1 MGKRS
6 STMIV
11 ILVFNVLAIS
21 LSSYSFHSSE
31 ALGGG
36 GGGGPPPGSGIN
48 DVVTADNGNSVYVMW
63 AEYDDKKHD
72 YMKWIR
78 ASHDAGRT
86 FEKVIDLNS
95 VLGTKNRS
103 SFVQFTNIQMA
114 AYGPNNLYLAWGS
127 QDINNS
133 ENDPSDPYYAYFMK
147 SGDGGRTF
155 SRPTILDLSATEVK
169 QMQQNNTGE
178 RGYGIEKLMVSGG
191 LVYAIMSY
199 SENSANPKWGYLLRT
214 SSDGGET
221 FSNAVD
227 MFSYPEIGES
237 WIQVAT
243 SSDSNNVYAVSTGRN
258 SFDGNVANG
267 NIGVLFKASYDSG
280 KGFANTIDLNEGTNA
295 AIFAPK
301 IAASGKNNV
310 YVVWSEMDPS
320 DKSNTYAYFRASN
333 DAGKT
338 FDEKIKLNII
348 EVNPS
353 EIINSNFVQVA
364 ANKDSEN
371 DNNVYVRWRNVHFS
385 RDLTTEKD
393 HLLIRAS
400 NDGGKKFGGPIDLT
414 GNQTHT
420 DDGGQPLIAV
430 VSSGEGSSTSTI
442 TGMDI
447 VYAAWTADTD
457 FPLASSKAFISR
469 SIDGG
474 QSFDTIQSLPNQV
487 NDKNE
492 ALNMRIS
499 ASAKNVY
506 LAWDSGSPNVH
517 GLFFAASNDAGNS
530 FGDVMNLVD
539 LPEQQVKKEDIN
551 SMFMIGIGAAIAGIV
566 AFITLRKRNK

>member
-1 MGKRS
+1 
-6 STMIV
+6 MIV
-11 ILVFNVLAIS
+11 ILVFSVLAIS

-36 GGGGPPPGSGIN
+36 GGGPPPGSGIN
-48 DVVTADNGNSVYVMW
+48 EVVTADNGNSVYVMW

-72 YMKWIR
+72 YTKWIR

-86 FEKVIDLNS
+86 FEKVIDLNN

-114 AYGPNNLYLAWGS
+114 ASGPNNLYLAWGA

-133 ENDPSDPYYAYFMK
+133 ENDPSAPYHAYFMR
-147 SGDGGRTF
+147 SADGGRTF
-155 SRPTILDLSATEVK
+155 SPPAVLDLTAKELDH
-169 QMQQNNTGE
+169 MEQNKTALG
-178 RGYGIEKLMVSGG
+178 GYGIEKLMVSGG
-191 LVYAIMSY
+191 LVYVIMGY
-199 SENSANPKWGYLLRT
+199 TENSANSKWGFLLKT

-221 FSNAVD
+221 FSDAVD
-227 MFSYPEIGES
+227 IFSSPEIGES
-237 WIQVAT
+237 WIQIAT
-243 SSDSNNVYAVSTGRN
+243 SSDSNNFYAVSTGRN

-280 KGFANTIDLNEGTNA
+280 KSFGKTIDLNEGTNA

-310 YVVWSEMDPS
+310 YVAWSEMDPS

-333 DAGKT
+333 DRGKT
-338 FDEKIKLNII
+338 FGEKIELDSI

-353 EIINSNFVQVA
+353 EIVNSNFVQVA
-364 ANKDSEN
+364 ANKDNEN

-385 RDLTTEKD
+385 HNLTTEKD

-400 NDGGKKFGGPIDLT
+400 NDGGRTFGGPIDLT

-430 VSSGEGSSTSTI
+430 VSSGQSSSTSTI
-442 TGMDI
+442 ADMDN

-457 FPLASSKAFISR
+457 FPIASSKAFVSR

-474 QSFDTIQSLPNQV
+474 QSFDTIARPPEQV

-492 ALNMRIS
+492 ALNLRM
-499 ASAKNVY
+499 AAAAKNVY

-530 FGDVMNLVD
+530 FGGVIDLVES
-539 LPEQQVKKEDIN
+539 PEKQVAEPQFGSYAAVI
-551 SMFMIGIGAAIAGIV
+551 IVVLVIAGAIATTRR
-566 AFITLRKRNK
+566 FTKK